1 MSDSSPRKR
10 EHIEFCLT
18 DKSQRGDPGFA
29 NYRLIPEAFPE
40 LNMADINLERPF
52 LGRTLSF
59 PFVIASMTGGT
70 GDNKGW
76 NRQLAFAAENQR
88 VALALGSMRG
98 AVGHPDIAREFDVRA
113 YAPNSPIVGNI
124 GAWQLRNPKFRK
136 ELIDLTAQLQLDGMF
151 VHVNPAQEL
160 VQPEG
165 ERDFSGTLNAVIEF
179 MDEIP
184 IPVFLK
190 GVGCGVTTTHLAP
203 LIQNGLEGLDTAGF
217 GGTHFPTVEASRHGA
232 DLATAE
238 TLQNW
243 GVPTSEMITSAR
255 QFLDTLPD
263 IGRRPTLI
271 GSGGIRTALDIALVL
286 ALGADFASSAQPL
299 LKAASQG
306 PSAIENTLASWRAG
320 LKSLCLLT
328 GCQVPLQLRTRVR
341 KMG

>member
-1 MSDSSPRKR
+1 MSDSRPRKR
-10 EHIEFCLT
+10 DHIEFCLT

-40 LNMADINLERPF
+40 LAMDDISLERPF

-59 PFVIASMTGGT
+59 PFIIASMTGGT
-70 GDNKGW
+70 GDKKGW
-76 NRQLAFAAENQR
+76 NRQLAIAAQNQR
-88 VALALGSMRG
+88 VALALGSMRS
-98 AVGHPDIAREFDVRA
+98 AVLHPEIARDFDIRA
-113 YAPNSPIVGNI
+113 EAPNIPIAGNI
-124 GAWQLRNPKFRK
+124 GAWQLRDPDFRK
-136 ELIDLTAQLQLDGMF
+136 RLIDLAAQLQLDGMF

-165 ERDFSGTLNAVIEF
+165 ERNFSGALDAVIEF
-179 MDEIP
+179 IDEIP
-184 IPVFLK
+184 LPVFLK

-203 LIQNGLEGLDTAGF
+203 LIQSGLEGLDTAGF
-217 GGTHFPTVEASRHGA
+217 GGTHFPTVEASRNGA

-238 TLQNW
+238 ALQDW
-243 GVPTSEMITSAR
+243 GVPTSEMVASAR

-286 ALGADFASSAQPL
+286 ALGADFTSSAQPL
-299 LKAASQG
+299 LKAASKG
-306 PSAIENTLASWRAG
+306 STAIENVLASWRDG

-328 GCQVPLQLRTRVR
+328 GCRVPLELRTRLR
-341 KMG
+341 RRG